1 MSGYNIL
8 DVKTSSR
15 SQFIDITDQV
25 RQLVADAGIRE
36 GVCYLYVPHTTAAIT
51 INENADPTV
60 VQDILNQLE
69 KTVPWQGDYRH
80 TEGNAAAHIKASLLG
95 ASQTIFISN
104 GRLVLGTWQGI
115 FFCEFDGPRQRKVL
129 VKIIAG

>member
-8 DVKTSSR
+8 GVRSSSR

-25 RQLVADAGIRE
+25 KQMVADAGIRE
-36 GVCYLYVPHTTAAIT
+36 GVCYLYVPHTTAAIA

-60 VQDILNQLE
+60 GQDILNQLE
-69 KTVPWQGDYRH
+69 STVPWQNNYQH
-80 TEGNAAAHIKASLLG
+80 TEGNAAAHIKAGLLG

-115 FFCEFDGPRQRKVL
+115 FFCEFDGPRQRKVF